1 MYPGYYAKMFPE
13 IPQKSKS
20 GFLRVLWENDPFKA
34 KWALLAKAYSSVR
47 DDNPGQVSL
56 DTYMSI
62 CDQFIGVIAPEHYL
76 AAMNWN
82 VGGSGSGEMSLQR
95 GNVANAGFDMSLLT
109 TDKSASDIVNHCY
122 EVGYVKATGDLG
134 DGSATAQ
141 SIVPALAFAV
151 QPAPAETPTSKC
163 NLKTIQTTFATSNF
177 IPAQLYSDHEQM
189 TATSALAAAT
199 PGKQAQRPNLVYL
212 DSNMRTAVTTIGQ
225 SNDDTSGQLNDD
237 EFMDES
243 GQFMDESGQFMD
255 ESGQL
260 MDESGQPIGFGGLF
274 GDDEDVV
281 DYPTIDWNNG
291 AFADNPEQ
299 VLDGS
304 DELLKTSLEEFLSQ
318 FESEMKSESEELDSN
333 ELALHGEESDG
344 NELSHLSPHDQ
355 LALENERIALDE
367 ADYRDL
373 FLPGGDSL
381 LPYDP
386 YTAQDLFDPFD
397 ITATL

>member
-122 EVGYVKATGDLG
+122 EVGYVKTTGDLG

-243 GQFMDESGQFMD
+243 GQFMDESGQ
-255 ESGQL
+255 L

-318 FESEMKSESEELDSN
+318 FESEMKSESEE
-333 ELALHGEESDG
+333 
-344 NELSHLSPHDQ
+344 
-355 LALENERIALDE
+355 
-367 ADYRDL
+367 
-373 FLPGGDSL
+373 
-381 LPYDP
+381 
-386 YTAQDLFDPFD
+386 
-397 ITATL
+397 

>member
-291 AFADNPEQ
+291 AIADNPEQ